1 MHMFH
6 RTPSTE
12 TQAAAAASYKF
23 QRTRER
29 LREALT
35 RGEFATRLPGERVL
49 ARRFGVNAKT
59 INKAISDLC
68 AEGLLQR
75 HIGQGTFLANRPDTP
90 RSHGMF
96 VCLALPPSDTGE
108 TSLPPPAEHLGR
120 LLRSQEHGW
129 ETPRISRPTPAGT
142 IPLHAWPPLLRH
154 RTSGLLCCPASPLS
168 SMAGRFSEEL
178 ILEAVRRQV
187 PVVTLGAAAGH
198 IRLAAVVPDYVD
210 AGFRVGDY
218 LYRAGCRAV
227 IVLRGD
233 LHSREVALV
242 VGGCQAA
249 AERHRATLSEV
260 AIPLTSRAP
269 SLAGRLGK
277 LPSVS
282 LDSSSAGTVLGLVC
296 VGGPAVRAA
305 LADPDLVRL
314 RAAGRLL
321 PAAVVEPGN
330 PVAELARLTS
340 YEVEIPHLAA
350 WAVRLLLDRRG
361 ARQQPT
367 EILVPGILRVRQAVA
382 AVGSQSQAGPRLATA
397 GGGGVAI

>member
-1 MHMFH
+1 MHMFN
-6 RTPSTE
+6 RTS
-12 TQAAAAASYKF
+12 AAEPKPAPGASYKF

-29 LREALT
+29 LREAVM

-49 ARRFGVNAKT
+49 ARQFGVNAKT

-75 HIGQGTFLANRPDTP
+75 HIGQGTFLADRPDTP
-90 RSHGMF
+90 RGHGTF
-96 VCLALPPSDTGE
+96 VCLTLPASDAAG
-108 TSLPPPAEHLGR
+108 SPLPPPADHLGR

-129 ETPRISRPTPAGT
+129 ETPRIIRPTPAGT
-142 IPLHAWPPLLRH
+142 IPLHAWPAPLRH

-210 AGFRVGDY
+210 AGFRIGDY
-218 LYRAGCRAV
+218 LYRAGCRRV

-233 LHSREVALV
+233 LQSREVALV

-249 AERHRATLSEV
+249 AERHRGALSEL
-260 AIPLTSRAP
+260 AIPLENRAP
-269 SLAGRLGK
+269 SLAGRLNRV
-277 LPSVS
+277 PATP
-282 LDSSSAGTVLGLVC
+282 DSSAAGPVLGLVC

-305 LADPDLVRL
+305 LADPDVVRL
-314 RAAGRLL
+314 RVAGRLL
-321 PAAVVEPGN
+321 AAAVVEPGN

-340 YEVEIPHLAA
+340 YEVEIAHLATWTA
-350 WAVRLLLDRRG
+350 RLLLDRRG

-367 EILVPGILRVRQAVA
+367 EILVPGVLRVRPAVA
-382 AVGSQSQAGPRLATA
+382 AGGSDATGSSRLTTM
-397 GGGGVAI
+397 GGVGTTI